1 MAKNLIEALGREY
14 FNERYVGA
22 LMMYEGN
29 VVSVRGA
36 GGSGGVHGQVLVE
49 RGGKVLKI
57 PAAVSIPSERFTGF
71 EVFKA
76 PALGYR
82 KIADSCYFIRSTLG
96 RSHASAFFTDRI
108 TMTGSRATRYLQ
120 NLGGLTPARTADTAT
135 IAQLYYPTFDTIQKW
150 ELLVQGEES
159 SLVLSNK
166 IVIEPSTRM
175 DDDAYDIS
183 YDNVIIG
190 TVDSKK
196 KPRAR
201 TPAFNAQLLN
211 RILS

>member
-1 MAKNLIEALGREY
+1 MANKNLIEALGRDY

-22 LMMYEGN
+22 LMLHEGN

-36 GGSGGVHGQVLVE
+36 TGAGVVATVLVE
-49 RGGKVLKI
+49 RGGKIVKDPPSATI
-57 PAAVSIPSERFTGF
+57 PYDRFAGF

-76 PALGYR
+76 PPLGYR
-82 KIADSCYFIRSTLG
+82 KIDNSCYFIRQSLV

-108 TMTGSRATRYLQ
+108 TMTGSRATSYLQ
-120 NLGGLTPARTADTAT
+120 NLGGLKPARAADVIT
-135 IAQLYYPTFDTIQKW
+135 IAQLYFPTYDTINKW
-150 ELLVQGEES
+150 ELLVGGEES
-159 SLVLSNK
+159 SLVLSNH
-166 IVIEPSTRM
+166 IVIEPSTRV
-175 DDDAYDIS
+175 DDEVYDIS

-190 TVDSKK
+190 TVDSNK

>member
-1 MAKNLIEALGREY
+1 MANKNLVEALGRDY

-22 LMMYEGN
+22 LMLHDGN

-36 GGSGGVHGQVLVE
+36 ADAGVVANVLVE
-49 RGGKVLKI
+49 RGGKIIKTPPSVTI
-57 PAAVSIPSERFTGF
+57 PYDRFTGF

-82 KIADSCYFIRSTLG
+82 KIENSCYFIRQPVV

-108 TMTGSRATRYLQ
+108 TMTGSRATNYLQ
-120 NLGGLTPARTADTAT
+120 NLGGLTPARTADPAT
-135 IAQLYYPTFDTIQKW
+135 ISQLYFPTYDTIGKW
-150 ELLVQGEES
+150 ELLVGGEES
-159 SLVLSNK
+159 SLVLSSK
-166 IVIEPSTRM
+166 IIVEPSTRM
-175 DDDAYDIS
+175 DDDVYDIL

-190 TVDSKK
+190 TVGSTK

-201 TPAFNAQLLN
+201 TPAFNVQLIN